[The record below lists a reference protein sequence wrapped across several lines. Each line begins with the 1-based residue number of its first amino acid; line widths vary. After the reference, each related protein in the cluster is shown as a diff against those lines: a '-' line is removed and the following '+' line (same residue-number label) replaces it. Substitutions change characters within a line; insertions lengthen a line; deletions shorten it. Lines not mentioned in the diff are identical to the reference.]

1 MRPTIKEKIMTL
13 KSVLSAT
20 GNGLLTATTAIAN
33 ASTQTRIWE
42 IDAEIAKLQEERDQL
57 VQRKF

>member
-1 MRPTIKEKIMTL
+1 MTF

-42 IDAEIAKLQEERDQL
+42 IDAEIAKLQEERATL
-57 VQRKF
+57 VARKF